1 MVWAPIQTGLNVRDA
16 NKTLQRA
23 NIFERGF
30 GTYISSDG
38 SFKVGEPS
46 GSAAIHDG
54 ASSSD
59 IHHHTHPHLI
69 SYTSGSKFKDGAAVF
84 ITGEG
89 HLISGS
95 ANSTGSFEYLK
106 VPSKTRPGI
115 AGYNNSQ
122 IRDSCDE
129 PKHKPSF
136 KVEVQIPDSKKFSAT
151 GNSKKIA
158 QQNAAKKL
166 IKDLNL
172 S

>member
-16 NKTLQRA
+16 NKGLQRA
-23 NIFERGF
+23 QIFERGF

-59 IHHHTHPHLI
+59 IHYHTHPHLI
-69 SYTSGSKFKDGAAVF
+69 SYTSGSKFKDGASVF

-106 VPSKTRPGI
+106 VSNLSSVDPSKTRPCLL
-115 AGYNNSQ
+115 YTSPSP
-122 IRDSCDE
+122 RD
-129 PKHKPSF
+129 
-136 KVEVQIPDSKKFSAT
+136 
-151 GNSKKIA
+151 
-158 QQNAAKKL
+158 
-166 IKDLNL
+166 
-172 S
+172 